1 MTTLVGADL
10 EFTLERADGDP
21 VRGRIRERAGRLV
34 LEVDD
39 ATVFAG
45 PDSPFV
51 SAVAEGLAGR
61 GMTLRVAQGERR
73 LATLGAQTS
82 WWKRLPREEVRG
94 AIAWRQRTRP
104 AAPVSPLLVPGADA
118 PTALRRVRAPRTPSR
133 TAPRL
138 VLDGP
143 DHLEV
148 PLHDGLT
155 IGSGRR
161 ADVRLP
167 GLAEV
172 HAVVHHEHGGWV
184 VETTSEDRRAPV
196 LRQLLRPGSRVTLGT
211 HRFAFVRA
219 TDARVH
225 VYERPAL
232 HLRPRED

>member
-39 ATVFAG
+39 ATAFAG

-51 SAVAEGLAGR
+51 TAVAEGLAGR

-94 AIAWRQRTRP
+94 AIASWRTRTRP
-104 AAPVSPLLVPGADA
+104 TPATALPVGDDA
-118 PTALRRVRAPRTPSR
+118 PTALRRVRAPRAPSL

-143 DHLEV
+143 DDLEV

-172 HAVVHHEHGGWV
+172 HAVVRHEHGGWV

-219 TDARVH
+219 QDARVH